1 MTSTKKQRIATAV
14 GFLSGVYACLD
25 PLRNLHSWW
34 PPDEV
39 WAILRPSQRLEFVG
53 GMLLIV
59 VTLVID
65 LARPRL
71 VHAGP

>member
-1 MTSTKKQRIATAV
+1 MTSEKKQRIATAV
-14 GFLSGVYACLD
+14 AFLSGVFACVH
-25 PLRNLHSWW
+25 PLRDLHSWW

-39 WAILRPSQRLEFVG
+39 WVRLLPPQRLEFAG

-65 LARPRL
+65 LGRPRSK
-71 VHAGP
+71 

>member
-25 PLRNLHSWW
+25 PLRNLRTWW

-39 WAILRPSQRLEFVG
+39 WAMLSPPQRL
-53 GMLLIV
+53 
-59 VTLVID
+59 D
-65 LARPRL
+65 LSA
-71 VHAGP
+71 AGY